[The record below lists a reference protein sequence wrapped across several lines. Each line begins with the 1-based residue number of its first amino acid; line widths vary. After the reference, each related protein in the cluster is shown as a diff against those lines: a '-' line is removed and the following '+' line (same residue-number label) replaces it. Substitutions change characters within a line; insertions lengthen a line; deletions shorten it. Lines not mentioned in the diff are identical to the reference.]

1 MLESSR
7 QGEHENNLYQKGK
20 KENHEINGISQHRM
34 SLIGI
39 NK

>member
-20 KENHEINGISQHRM
+20 KENHEDKW
-34 SLIGI
+34 
-39 NK
+39 NKLSWDVPYRH